1 MQASQHSIGETSGA
15 YSIPSFVVRSITT
28 KVVPAHKGKE
38 QRMKREP
45 DTPMGTVVL
54 IAIFLI
60 MTVVLWFNV
69 YFIVLSRGA
78 N

>member
-1 MQASQHSIGETSGA
+1 
-15 YSIPSFVVRSITT
+15 
-28 KVVPAHKGKE
+28 
-38 QRMKREP
+38 
-45 DTPMGTVVL
+45 MGTVVL
-54 IAIFLI
+54 ITIFLI

>member
-1 MQASQHSIGETSGA
+1 
-15 YSIPSFVVRSITT
+15 
-28 KVVPAHKGKE
+28 
-38 QRMKREP
+38 MKKEP

-54 IAIFLI
+54 ISIFA
-60 MTVVLWFNV
+60 VVTLAMWFNA